1 MSRCWNPSCG
11 RPIGAEVYGESD
23 PRCPHCGAPAVLIAR
38 YRLESVKSETVQG
51 RVLVAWDGSRLD
63 APCVLYE
70 LKTDKPELASRARK
84 EALRLRALGEHGQL
98 PTFLDYFALGSKQY
112 LVCDRVPG
120 HTLAQEVGP
129 EHKWN
134 EPKIWQLLRSLLP
147 VLQFLAEKDA
157 CHGAIAPA
165 YLWRS
170 DADGRLMPVDYCA
183 VDWLTE
189 ATSGELSGF
198 LAPEVLRQ
206 GVRTPRSDLFGL
218 GMTCVYL
225 LGGIPPGRLFAKY
238 GFGWLNRWQQC
249 VKVPLSQALVDVL
262 GRLLQV
268 DPERR
273 YASPGVLL
281 QNIDK
286 LSQTQATPEMA
297 IEEEDDPDI
306 AAFLQ
311 DLRLARGDTSV
322 PKAQPLPKASGTLN
336 RGPLEGGED
345 TVVQKLPAKTIQGP
359 EPDILDRPPV
369 EVVSDPS
376 ELLARYAAG
385 GRDFEEAQL
394 EGANLEKVHL
404 ISVNLNGANLRN
416 ANLAGANLAH
426 AKLLGTDLRG
436 ANLSKANL
444 IGISAIGVKM
454 DGANLTGANATLGNF
469 SGAQL
474 TRIVG
479 ERADF
484 SGTEMYCASFVGA
497 RLDGAL
503 FRRAD
508 LTDVDFTGAS
518 LKEVRFQEAKTQ
530 GTKFPLGF
538 AVPED

>member
-1 MSRCWNPSCG
+1 
-11 RPIGAEVYGESD
+11 
-23 PRCPHCGAPAVLIAR
+23 LIAR
-38 YRLESVKSETVQG
+38 YRLEAVKAKTGQG
-51 RVLVAWDGSRLD
+51 RVLMAWDGSRLD

-70 LKTDKPELASRARK
+70 LKTDKPELASRVRK
-84 EALRLRALGEHGQL
+84 EALRLRTLGEHGQL
-98 PTFLDYFALGSKQY
+98 PTFLDYFALGAHQY

-120 HTLAQEVGP
+120 HTLAQEVGSD
-129 EHKWN
+129 HKWH
-134 EPKIWQLLRSLLP
+134 EQKIWQLLRSLLP
-147 VLQFLAEKDA
+147 VLQFMAERET

-165 YLWRS
+165 YLWRC
-170 DADGRLMPVDYCA
+170 DADGRLMLIDYCA
-183 VDWLTE
+183 VDWLAE
-189 ATSGELSGF
+189 ATSAELSGF

-206 GVRTPRSDLFGL
+206 GVRTTRSDLFGL

-249 VKVPLSQALVDVL
+249 VKVPLSQSLVDVL

-268 DPERR
+268 DPDRR
-273 YASPGVLL
+273 YGAPAVLL

-286 LSQTQATPEMA
+286 LSQAQVMLEVVSAD
-297 IEEEDDPDI
+297 EEDPDI

-311 DLRLARGDTSV
+311 DLRVARGET
-322 PKAQPLPKASGTLN
+322 PLPTKAQPLPKAGGTSN
-336 RGPLEGGED
+336 KARLETGEE
-345 TVVQKLPAKTIQGP
+345 TVVQKAKADAKPNVENSERSPA
-359 EPDILDRPPV
+359 

-385 GRDFEEAQL
+385 GRDFEDANL
-394 EGANLEKVHL
+394 EGANLQDVHL
-404 ISVNLNGANLRN
+404 ISANLNGANLRN

-426 AKLLGTDLRG
+426 AKLLGADLRG
-436 ANLSKANL
+436 ANLAKANL
-444 IGISAIGVKM
+444 IGTSAIGAKL
-454 DGANLTGANATLGNF
+454 DGANLAGANATLGNF

-479 ERADF
+479 DRADF
-484 SGTEMYCASFVGA
+484 SGTEMYCANFVGA

-518 LKEVRFQEAKTQ
+518 LKDVRFQEAKTQ
-530 GTKFPLGF
+530 GTQFPLGF
-538 AVPED
+538 EVP

>member
-1 MSRCWNPSCG
+1 
-11 RPIGAEVYGESD
+11 
-23 PRCPHCGAPAVLIAR
+23 LIAR
-38 YRLESVKSETVQG
+38 YRLEVVKTETAQG
-51 RVLVAWDGSRLD
+51 RVLAAWDAPRLD

-84 EALRLRALGEHGQL
+84 EALRLRTLGEHGQL
-98 PTFLDYFALGSKQY
+98 PTLLDYFVLGSYQY
-112 LVCDRVPG
+112 LVCERVAG
-120 HTLAQEVGP
+120 HSLAQEVGP
-129 EHKWN
+129 DFKWN
-134 EPKIWQLLRSLLP
+134 EQKIWQLLRSLLP
-147 VLQFLAEKDA
+147 VLQFMAEKDT
-157 CHGAIAPA
+157 CHGAIAPS
-165 YLWRS
+165 YLWRC
-170 DADGRLMPVDYCA
+170 DADGRVMPIDYCA
-183 VDWLTE
+183 VDWLAE
-189 ATSGELSGF
+189 ATSADLSGF

-249 VKVPLSQALVDVL
+249 VKVTLSQSLVEVL

-273 YASPGVLL
+273 YGTPMMLL

-286 LSQTQATPEMA
+286 LSQAQAMPDAVSED
-297 IEEEDDPDI
+297 EEDPDI

-311 DLRLARGDTSV
+311 DLRMARGDTPL
-322 PKAQPLPKASGTLN
+322 PKAQPLPKGTLSKV
-336 RGPLEGGED
+336 RLEAGED
-345 TVVQKLPAKTIQGP
+345 TVVQQIPLKSNVDARP
-359 EPDILDRPPV
+359 ENLERVPV

-385 GRDFEEAQL
+385 GRDFEEANL
-394 EGANLEKVHL
+394 EGANLQNVQL
-404 ISVNLNGANLRN
+404 ISVNLNGANFRN

-436 ANLSKANL
+436 ANLTKANL
-444 IGISAIGVKM
+444 IGASAIGAKL

-479 ERADF
+479 DRADF
-484 SGTEMYCASFVGA
+484 SGAEMYCASFVGA

-518 LKEVRFQEAKTQ
+518 LKDVRFQEAKTQ
-530 GTKFPLGF
+530 GTQFPLGF
-538 AVPED
+538 EGP

>member
-11 RPIGAEVYGESD
+11 RPLGAEVYGESD
-23 PRCPHCGAPAVLIAR
+23 PRCPHCSTPALLIAR
-38 YRLESVKSETVQG
+38 YRLEAVKTETALG
-51 RVLVAWDGSRLD
+51 RVLVAWDGSRLE

-84 EALRLRALGEHGQL
+84 EALRLRTLGEHGQL
-98 PTFLDYFALGSKQY
+98 PTFLDYFVLGGYQY
-112 LVCDRVPG
+112 LVCDRVSG
-120 HTLAQEVGP
+120 HSLAQEVGP
-129 EHKWN
+129 DYKWN
-134 EPKIWQLLRSLLP
+134 EQKIWQLLRSLLP
-147 VLQFLAEKDA
+147 VLQFMAEKDT

-165 YLWRS
+165 YLWRC
-170 DADGRLMPVDYCA
+170 DADGRLMPIDSCA
-183 VDWLTE
+183 VDWLVE
-189 ATSGELSGF
+189 ATSSDLSGF

-249 VKVPLSQALVDVL
+249 VKVPLSQSLVEVL

-273 YASPGVLL
+273 YGTPAMLL

-286 LSQTQATPEMA
+286 LSQSQVLPEAAM
-297 IEEEDDPDI
+297 EEEEDPDI

-311 DLRLARGDTSV
+311 DLRLARGDTPT
-322 PKAQPLPKASGTLN
+322 PKAPPLPQGLPTKA
-336 RGPLEGGED
+336 RLETGED
-345 TVVQKLPAKTIQGP
+345 TVVQKTVPETKSEPPERSPA
-359 EPDILDRPPV
+359 

-385 GRDFEEAQL
+385 GRDFAEAQL
-394 EGANLEKVHL
+394 EGANLQNVQL
-404 ISVNLNGANLRN
+404 ISVNLNGANFRN

-426 AKLLGTDLRG
+426 AKLLGADLRG
-436 ANLSKANL
+436 ANLTKANL
-444 IGISAIGVKM
+444 IGVSAIGAKL

-479 ERADF
+479 DRTDF
-484 SGTEMYCASFVGA
+484 SGAEMYCASFVGA

-518 LKEVRFQEAKTQ
+518 LKDARFQEAKTQ
-530 GTKFPLGF
+530 GTQFPLGF
-538 AVPED
+538 EVS

>member
-11 RPIGAEVYGESD
+11 RPLGAEVYGESD
-23 PRCPHCGAPAVLIAR
+23 PRCPHCGTSAVLIAR
-38 YRLESVKSETVQG
+38 YRLEAVKAATPQG
-51 RVLVAWDGSRLD
+51 RVLIAWDGSRLD
-63 APCVLYE
+63 ASCVLYE
-70 LKTDKPELASRARK
+70 LKTDKPELASRVRK
-84 EALRLRALGEHGQL
+84 EALRLRTLGEHGQL
-98 PTFLDYFALGSKQY
+98 PTFLDYFALGPYQY
-112 LVCDRVPG
+112 LVCDRVSG
-120 HTLAQEVGP
+120 HSLAQEVGP
-129 EHKWN
+129 DAKWN

-147 VLQFLAEKDA
+147 VLQFMAEKDT

-165 YLWRS
+165 YLWRN
-170 DADGRLMPVDYCA
+170 DADGQVMPIDYCA
-183 VDWLTE
+183 VDWLAE
-189 ATSGELSGF
+189 ATSADLSGF

-249 VKVPLSQALVDVL
+249 VKVPLSQSLVEVL

-273 YASPGVLL
+273 YGTPGMLL
-281 QNIDK
+281 QNIDN
-286 LSQTQATPEMA
+286 LSQSQAIPEAA
-297 IEEEDDPDI
+297 IEEEEDPDI

-311 DLRLARGDTSV
+311 DLRVARGDTPT
-322 PKAQPLPKASGTLN
+322 PKAPPLPKGTPKV
-336 RGPLEGGED
+336 RLETGED
-345 TVVQKLPAKTIQGP
+345 TVVQKTVPKTKADPQP
-359 EPDILDRPPV
+359 DRPEGSPV

-385 GRDFEEAQL
+385 GRDFEEASL
-394 EGANLEKVHL
+394 EGANLQDVHL
-404 ISVNLNGANLRN
+404 ISVNLTGANLRN
-416 ANLAGANLAH
+416 ANLAGVNLAH
-426 AKLLGTDLRG
+426 AKLLGADLRG
-436 ANLSKANL
+436 ANLTKANL
-444 IGISAIGVKM
+444 IGVSAIGAKL

-479 ERADF
+479 HRTDF
-484 SGTEMYCASFVGA
+484 SGAEMYCASFVGA

-518 LKEVRFQEAKTQ
+518 LKDVRFEEAKTQ
-530 GTKFPLGF
+530 GTQFPLEFEG
-538 AVPED
+538 P